1 MAAHGLTIARQCRAY
16 ILADNPD
23 DKVVTFVARSLDA
36 PGLDC
41 SVGFSGESY
50 LKLWFAQERVERGE
64 GTSVEILLP
73 VIDQIIQDH
82 MWMDEY
88 PSMDAIEHALLLFV
102 RKGTPHWKNRLK
114 AFDEKVERAL
124 KKARSLI
131 TDRWPL
137 THRAPTVLMEAPAA
151 TVMEAQ

>member
-1 MAAHGLTIARQCRAY
+1 MAAHGLTIARQCKAY

-23 DKVVTFVARSLDA
+23 DKVVAFIENALWA

-41 SVGFSGESY
+41 TAGFSMESY
-50 LKLWFAQERVERGE
+50 VYLWTAQERVERGE

-88 PSMDAIEHALLLFV
+88 PSMDAIEHALMLFV

-114 AFDEKVERAL
+114 AFDEKDERAL
-124 KKARSLI
+124 KKARFLI

-151 TVMEAQ
+151 TVVEAQ